1 MTNGAELS
9 GLEAWQLCHRA
20 PYADGISE
28 QTYSRLFNDI
38 ALNESAVQQYFM
50 TRANTPTEKRKV
62 LAVESSTVDTYGAG
76 QIEARHGF
84 SKESNNLPS
93 VKLLR
98 IMEVNS
104 LQPLAFHAQPGN
116 VPDVLSIKNTLKQLD
131 CLMERTPLVVTDCG
145 FTSEEN
151 LLDFVR
157 HSIPTLTRMKLSTS
171 WIREAFDEIKEEITK
186 HANACPF
193 DTFTFGVTKTVK
205 HEFQILRQRTRGQY
219 RMGDV
224 QILPRN
230 LHIHFF
236 YDDEK
241 ATADRAAFRSELKQL
256 KGLVENGETLNKAG
270 QQKVERFF
278 FVKETSKGKVVE
290 FNDEAIH
297 EYQTGHGFF
306 VLISNTEKNTWEA
319 LRYYRLREKI
329 EELFAAQKHSMV
341 GRRSR
346 VWTPERLRGRQFV
359 QFVGLGYCFFFLN
372 ELKKLKARLGVDD
385 GTKSAVQLKN
395 ESKLRSWLENKTLL
409 QILQWFD
416 AVYAMQV
423 ETPYGKRTITTE
435 TTARDELFL
444 RELGITLV
452 PEDRRRHRLR
462 IRHQLGPH
470 GRQDDPRQQ
479 VTAVNRRHEAGR
491 SPGPAAP
498 QRIFLRKREGPFDFS
513 EGVQSS
519 DTKTIVQKMEN
530 PKWLCFFKTV
540 FCPASPNSCP
550 SSRRSVT
557 TFMHTP
563 SSASRP
569 SAPWA

>member
-1 MTNGAELS
+1 MREWRRDSGCLKNGVILTDRPRDRMRP
-9 GLEAWQLCHRA
+9 LHRA

-93 VKLLR
+93 VKLLT

-297 EYQTGHGFF
+297 EYQTGHDFF

-346 VWTPERLRGRQFV
+346 VWTPERLRRRQFV

-452 PEDRRRHRLR
+452 R
-462 IRHQLGPH
+462 
-470 GRQDDPRQQ
+470 
-479 VTAVNRRHEAGR
+479 
-491 SPGPAAP
+491 
-498 QRIFLRKREGPFDFS
+498 
-513 EGVQSS
+513 
-519 DTKTIVQKMEN
+519 
-530 PKWLCFFKTV
+530 
-540 FCPASPNSCP
+540 
-550 SSRRSVT
+550 
-557 TFMHTP
+557 
-563 SSASRP
+563 
-569 SAPWA
+569 

>member
-1 MTNGAELS
+1 
-9 GLEAWQLCHRA
+9 
-20 PYADGISE
+20 
-28 QTYSRLFNDI
+28 
-38 ALNESAVQQYFM
+38 M

-93 VKLLR
+93 VKLLT

-145 FTSEEN
+145 FTSEEH
-151 LLDFVR
+151 LLDFVC

-278 FVKETSKGKVVE
+278 FVKETSKGVCVGW
-290 FNDEAIH
+290 FRR
-297 EYQTGHGFF
+297 GRG
-306 VLISNTEKNTWEA
+306 
-319 LRYYRLREKI
+319 RECSDSC
-329 EELFAAQKHSMV
+329 LSARAS
-341 GRRSR
+341 GRRP
-346 VWTPERLRGRQFV
+346 T
-359 QFVGLGYCFFFLN
+359 LGA
-372 ELKKLKARLGVDD
+372 E
-385 GTKSAVQLKN
+385 
-395 ESKLRSWLENKTLL
+395 
-409 QILQWFD
+409 
-416 AVYAMQV
+416 
-423 ETPYGKRTITTE
+423 
-435 TTARDELFL
+435 FL
-444 RELGITLV
+444 R
-452 PEDRRRHRLR
+452 DFDS
-462 IRHQLGPH
+462 
-470 GRQDDPRQQ
+470 GR
-479 VTAVNRRHEAGR
+479 
-491 SPGPAAP
+491 
-498 QRIFLRKREGPFDFS
+498 
-513 EGVQSS
+513 
-519 DTKTIVQKMEN
+519 
-530 PKWLCFFKTV
+530 
-540 FCPASPNSCP
+540 PASCFSTCACPNLAEL
-550 SSRRSVT
+550 
-557 TFMHTP
+557 
-563 SSASRP
+563 SSASTPCTRRFP
-569 SAPWA
+569 SSSTTTTGHS

>member
-270 QQKVERFF
+270 QQ
-278 FVKETSKGKVVE
+278 
-290 FNDEAIH
+290 
-297 EYQTGHGFF
+297 
-306 VLISNTEKNTWEA
+306 
-319 LRYYRLREKI
+319 
-329 EELFAAQKHSMV
+329 FAAQKHSMV

-452 PEDRRRHRLR
+452 R
-462 IRHQLGPH
+462 
-470 GRQDDPRQQ
+470 
-479 VTAVNRRHEAGR
+479 
-491 SPGPAAP
+491 
-498 QRIFLRKREGPFDFS
+498 
-513 EGVQSS
+513 
-519 DTKTIVQKMEN
+519 
-530 PKWLCFFKTV
+530 
-540 FCPASPNSCP
+540 
-550 SSRRSVT
+550 
-557 TFMHTP
+557 
-563 SSASRP
+563 
-569 SAPWA
+569 

>member
-1 MTNGAELS
+1 MGRARTGKTSIGEIRVKRGNGDVYVYERELAYNPETRKTFTVRKCLLGKIPAGQHEIVPTRPKKAVGVNKEPRVNANKLRIGALEILQWIGERSGIRQALSSCFDEGDALKIETIAQYWLMTNGAELS

-50 TRANTPTEKRKV
+50 TRAGTPTGKRKV
-62 LAVESSTVDTYGAG
+62 LAVDSSTVDTYGAG

-93 VKLLR
+93 VKLLT

-116 VPDVLSIKNTLKQLD
+116 MPGVLSIKNTLKQLD
-131 CLMERTPLVVTDCG
+131 CLMEKTPLVVTDCG

-219 RMGDV
+219 RAGDV

-241 ATADRAAFRSELKQL
+241 ATSDRAAFRSELKQL
-256 KGLVENGETLNKAG
+256 KNLVENGETLNKAG
-270 QQKVERFF
+270 QRKMERFF
-278 FVKETSKGKVVE
+278 FVKETTKGKVVE

-297 EYQTGHGFF
+297 EYQMGHGFF
-306 VLISNTEKNTWEA
+306 VLISNTEKDTWEA

-329 EELFAAQKHSMV
+329 
-341 GRRSR
+341 
-346 VWTPERLRGRQFV
+346 RGAVR
-359 QFVGLGYCFFFLN
+359 GAEALDRGAPSPSLG
-372 ELKKLKARLGVDD
+372 AG
-385 GTKSAVQLKN
+385 AVT
-395 ESKLRSWLENKTLL
+395 R
-409 QILQWFD
+409 
-416 AVYAMQV
+416 
-423 ETPYGKRTITTE
+423 
-435 TTARDELFL
+435 
-444 RELGITLV
+444 
-452 PEDRRRHRLR
+452 
-462 IRHQLGPH
+462 
-470 GRQDDPRQQ
+470 
-479 VTAVNRRHEAGR
+479 TAVRAVCRTR
-491 SPGPAAP
+491 LLLLLP
-498 QRIFLRKREGPFDFS
+498 QRAQEAQG
-513 EGVQSS
+513 
-519 DTKTIVQKMEN
+519 
-530 PKWLCFFKTV
+530 
-540 FCPASPNSCP
+540 
-550 SSRRSVT
+550 
-557 TFMHTP
+557 TP
-563 SSASRP
+563 GG
-569 SAPWA
+569 

>member
-1 MTNGAELS
+1 
-9 GLEAWQLCHRA
+9 
-20 PYADGISE
+20 
-28 QTYSRLFNDI
+28 
-38 ALNESAVQQYFM
+38 M

-93 VKLLR
+93 VKLLT

-241 ATADRAAFRSELKQL
+241 ATADRATFRSELKQL

-341 GRRSR
+341 GRLS
-346 VWTPERLRGRQFV
+346 L
-359 QFVGLGYCFFFLN
+359 
-372 ELKKLKARLGVDD
+372 
-385 GTKSAVQLKN
+385 
-395 ESKLRSWLENKTLL
+395 
-409 QILQWFD
+409 IH
-416 AVYAMQV
+416 
-423 ETPYGKRTITTE
+423 I
-435 TTARDELFL
+435 
-444 RELGITLV
+444 
-452 PEDRRRHRLR
+452 
-462 IRHQLGPH
+462 
-470 GRQDDPRQQ
+470 
-479 VTAVNRRHEAGR
+479 
-491 SPGPAAP
+491 
-498 QRIFLRKREGPFDFS
+498 
-513 EGVQSS
+513 
-519 DTKTIVQKMEN
+519 
-530 PKWLCFFKTV
+530 
-540 FCPASPNSCP
+540 
-550 SSRRSVT
+550 
-557 TFMHTP
+557 
-563 SSASRP
+563 
-569 SAPWA
+569 

>member
-1 MTNGAELS
+1 MREWRRDSGCLKNGVILTDRPRDRMRP
-9 GLEAWQLCHRA
+9 LHRA

-76 QIEARHGF
+76 QIEVRHGF

-93 VKLLR
+93 VKLLT

-131 CLMERTPLVVTDCG
+131 WLMERTPLVMTDCG

-306 VLISNTEKNTWEA
+306 V
-319 LRYYRLREKI
+319 
-329 EELFAAQKHSMV
+329 
-341 GRRSR
+341 
-346 VWTPERLRGRQFV
+346 
-359 QFVGLGYCFFFLN
+359 
-372 ELKKLKARLGVDD
+372 
-385 GTKSAVQLKN
+385 
-395 ESKLRSWLENKTLL
+395 
-409 QILQWFD
+409 
-416 AVYAMQV
+416 
-423 ETPYGKRTITTE
+423 
-435 TTARDELFL
+435 
-444 RELGITLV
+444 
-452 PEDRRRHRLR
+452 
-462 IRHQLGPH
+462 
-470 GRQDDPRQQ
+470 
-479 VTAVNRRHEAGR
+479 
-491 SPGPAAP
+491 
-498 QRIFLRKREGPFDFS
+498 
-513 EGVQSS
+513 
-519 DTKTIVQKMEN
+519 
-530 PKWLCFFKTV
+530 
-540 FCPASPNSCP
+540 
-550 SSRRSVT
+550 
-557 TFMHTP
+557 
-563 SSASRP
+563 
-569 SAPWA
+569 

>member
-256 KGLVENGETLNKAG
+256 KGLVENGETL
-270 QQKVERFF
+270 
-278 FVKETSKGKVVE
+278 
-290 FNDEAIH
+290 
-297 EYQTGHGFF
+297 
-306 VLISNTEKNTWEA
+306 
-319 LRYYRLREKI
+319 RYYRLREKI

-444 RELGITLV
+444 RELGIT
-452 PEDRRRHRLR
+452 
-462 IRHQLGPH
+462 
-470 GRQDDPRQQ
+470 
-479 VTAVNRRHEAGR
+479 
-491 SPGPAAP
+491 
-498 QRIFLRKREGPFDFS
+498 
-513 EGVQSS
+513 
-519 DTKTIVQKMEN
+519 IV
-530 PKWLCFFKTV
+530 
-540 FCPASPNSCP
+540 
-550 SSRRSVT
+550 R
-557 TFMHTP
+557 
-563 SSASRP
+563 
-569 SAPWA
+569 